1 MLLLPP
7 RGRRRGVC
15 ELGDRSHKAFAVTE
29 RDSELRQVGLAQIR
43 QNVEVDVIFGEQFGI
58 SLEAEVLKPSD
69 HSAIQLTTH
78 FRLRTVCMTN
88 YS

>member
-15 ELGDRSHKAFAVTE
+15 EPGDRSHKAFAVTE

-43 QNVEVDVIFGEQFGI
+43 QNVEVDGIFGEQFGI

-78 FRLRTVCMTN
+78 FHIRTVCTTN